1 MTDRLRVVLHV
12 HPGSSRPGV
21 GGSHGDALVV
31 RVAPRAVDGKA
42 TAAVLSA
49 VAAAFGVHRRDVTLI
64 SGATSRRKGVEV
76 RGGRVSQLQQLTEA

>member
-1 MTDRLRVVLHV
+1 MSDTLRVVVHV

-42 TAAVLSA
+42 TAAALSA
-49 VAAAFGVHRRDVTLI
+49 VAAAFGVRSRDVTLI
-64 SGATSRRKGVEV
+64 SGATSRRKLVEV
-76 RGGRVSQLQQLTEA
+76 RGGRSEQLQQLIEA